1 MPKLVAI
8 GDSLTQGVQSGA
20 VFSPDFSYPVR
31 IARAMGLDVSED
43 FRTPRIPGHGLPL
56 NIEWLLRSMR
66 ETLGESIDLQ
76 EWLVNVPFS
85 LARHLDEIED
95 YYERGLGSRPVR
107 YSGIY
112 HNLAV
117 AGFRV
122 YDSFTVDSN
131 YCRSQIDNTEGW
143 IKDDFL
149 GLPAASTYRIARRV
163 LNPHLI
169 PNRGTWTQIDNLR
182 YFKENRDPVE
192 NLILF
197 LGANDCLGTVRDLKI
212 KEMPS
217 RNRYKDPEKRR
228 DRYNLTSLSVF
239 KKDYRHMMG
248 LISAAISPKTKVFVG
263 TIPHV
268 TIAPI
273 TQGLGEPIKQK
284 SGEKN
289 GGNKQYFENY
299 GPFFATEK
307 NFRTEFGRTLS
318 CRDVQRIDKRIDD
331 FNDIIIDEVEERD
344 NWYIVDI
351 CKLLDSL
358 AIRRKKNL
366 KENSVEGQAREVLEQ
381 FFDDKNVSNHP
392 LLCGDLN
399 PTPSVLR
406 LDSCS
411 TNRGKDGDHTH
422 RTAGG
427 FFSLDCFHPTTIGY
441 GLIAEAFLDKM
452 KEAEVPEVH
461 ENERLPW
468 QQLDWR
474 TLIQQDTLVKNPP
487 ALWDDIIDAAI
498 AHPHLAD
505 IICRIL
511 L

>member
-20 VFSPDFSYPVR
+20 VFRPECSYPVR
-31 IARAMGLDVSED
+31 IAQAMDLDVPGD
-43 FRTPRIPGHGLPL
+43 FHAPGFPGSGLPL
-56 NIEWLLRSMR
+56 NIEWLLRSMY
-66 ETLGESIDLQ
+66 SDLKDTIELL
-76 EWLVNVPFS
+76 EWFTDVPFS
-85 LARHLDEIED
+85 LARHLDYIED
-95 YYERGLGSRPVR
+95 YYERGPGSRPDR
-107 YSGIY
+107 YSGVY

-149 GLPAASTYRIARRV
+149 GLPSASMYRIARRV

-182 YFKENRDPVE
+182 YFAENDDPVE

-197 LGANDCLGTVRDLKI
+197 LGANDCLGTIRDLKI
-212 KEMPS
+212 KTP
-217 RNRYKDPEKRR
+217 NRKYTDPEKRR
-228 DRYNLTSLSVF
+228 DKYNLTSLSVF
-239 KKDYRHMMG
+239 QEDYSHMVN
-248 LISAAISPKTKVFVG
+248 LISEAISPKTRVFVG

-273 TQGLGEPIKQK
+273 TQGLGATVP
-284 SGEKN
+284 EKN
-289 GGNKQYFENY
+289 DKNKQYYENY
-299 GPFFATEK
+299 GPFFATDK

-318 CRDVQRIDKRIDD
+318 RRDVRRIDNRIDA
-331 FNDIIIDEVEERD
+331 FNRIITDEVRKVNEENNEE
-344 NWYIVDI
+344 NWHIVDI

-358 AIRRKKNL
+358 AIKRNANLIESSDELKAQAVLKK
-366 KENSVEGQAREVLEQ
+366 
-381 FFDDKNVSNHP
+381 FFEKKDASGHP
-392 LLCGDLN
+392 LLDLK
-399 PTPSVLR
+399 PTPSVFR

-411 TNRGKDGDHTH
+411 TNRGKKGNHTH

-427 FFSLDCFHPTTIGY
+427 FFSLDCFHPTTLGY

-452 KEAEVPEVH
+452 KEVQVH
-461 ENERLPW
+461 EIHENGRPPW
-468 QQLDWR
+468 EQLDWR
-474 TLIQQDTLVKNPP
+474 TLIQQDTLVNNPP
-487 ALWDDIIDAAI
+487 ALWDDIVDAAT

-505 IICRIL
+505 IIYRIL
-511 L
+511 M

>member
-20 VFSPDFSYPVR
+20 VARPEFSYPVR
-31 IARAMGLDVSED
+31 IAQAMGLDVPED
-43 FRTPRIPGHGLPL
+43 FRAPRIPGQGLPL

-66 ETLGESIDLQ
+66 KTLDKSIERQ
-76 EWLVNVPFS
+76 EWLVNVPFL
-85 LARHLDEIED
+85 LAAHLDKIED
-95 YYERGLGSRPVR
+95 YYERGPGSRPDR
-107 YSGIY
+107 YGGVY

-117 AGFRV
+117 SSFRV

-131 YCRSQIDNTEGW
+131 YCYSQIRDAEGW
-143 IKDDFL
+143 FKDDFL
-149 GLPAASTYRIARRV
+149 GLPAASMYRIARRV
-163 LNPHLI
+163 LNPNPTLN
-169 PNRGTWTQIDNLR
+169 PKRDTWTQIDNLR
-182 YFKENRDPVE
+182 SFKDNGDPVE
-192 NLILF
+192 NLILC

-212 KEMPS
+212 ETMPS
-217 RNRYKDPEKRR
+217 RNRYKDPQERR

-239 KKDYRHMMG
+239 KEDYGHMMD
-248 LISAAISPKTKVFVG
+248 LISEAIWKNTKVFVG

-273 TQGLGEPIKQK
+273 TQGF
-284 SGEKN
+284 
-289 GGNKQYFENY
+289 GGKHREDRKYFTYY

-307 NFRTEFGRTLS
+307 NFRPEFGRTLS
-318 CRDVQRIDKRIDD
+318 GCEVQQIDQRIDA
-331 FNDIIIDEVEERD
+331 FNNFIKDEVKERD
-344 NWYIVDI
+344 NWHIVDI
-351 CKLLDSL
+351 CSLLDSL
-358 AIRRKKNL
+358 AIKRKANFKIDL
-366 KENSVEGQAREVLEQ
+366 AEEQAKEVLEK
-381 FFDDKNVSNHP
+381 FFEKKKAPSHP
-392 LLCGDLN
+392 LLCCDLN
-399 PTPSVLR
+399 PAPSVLR
-406 LDSCS
+406 LDSS
-411 TNRGKDGDHTH
+411 DTNRNKEGDHTH

-441 GLIAEAFLDKM
+441 GLIAEAFLDVMRKV
-452 KEAEVPEVH
+452 KVPEIH
-461 ENERLPW
+461 DNGRPRW

-487 ALWDDIIDAAI
+487 ALWDDIVETAI